1 MKLEL
6 YKVTENYVKYLRR
19 FEPNKI
25 LSNSDQKS
33 SRKFLGTII
42 KNGNYTYV
50 VPLSSPKYKKDF
62 KIKDYDEDELP
73 DDFSFI
79 SYANRIILLKDT
91 NVPVVY
97 MYEKA
102 NPDIIDFIGKLQ
114 CNNMI
119 PVPQTELIKVDIDG
133 MEDIAYKSL
142 LQKQIQFLRK
152 NRDNIIKKH
161 INIVY
166 ANRKQGRMDIKYIRL
181 ATPDFNLLEQK
192 CTEWEGGAR

>member
-1 MKLEL
+1 M
-6 YKVTENYVKYLRR
+6 TH
-19 FEPNKI
+19 
-25 LSNSDQKS
+25 QKWC
-33 SRKFLGTII
+33 I
-42 KNGNYTYV
+42 V
-50 VPLSSPKYKKDF
+50 Q
-62 KIKDYDEDELP
+62 
-73 DDFSFI
+73 
-79 SYANRIILLKDT
+79 
-91 NVPVVY
+91 
-97 MYEKA
+97 
-102 NPDIIDFIGKLQ
+102 LQ